1 MNYKLK
7 KKLPS
12 GRTFEQIRNHYEVE
26 KAIATRLKRAIREER
41 KIIYQTMYDELF
53 KQVPDHSRLKR
64 RENPKMTAIVN
75 QNKLKLMEK
84 FIDKS
89 TIFVEFAP
97 GDCRFAISI
106 CNRVRFV
113 YGVDISDQRGQLDNV
128 PDNFELIIYDGYD
141 LQMQENSTDVVFSD
155 QLIEHLH
162 PEDTEF
168 HFRLVRKILRPQGVY
183 VFRTPHRFSGPHD
196 VSRYFSNEAEGFHL
210 KEWTYSE
217 IAKILKRLEYS
228 SWSGYKYTKR
238 NLTRKPFAYFI
249 IIEYILNMLPK
260 RLRKITSRYLLSSIT
275 IVAVK

>member
-1 MNYKLK
+1 MRWKKPLPQDS
-7 KKLPS
+7 KKLP
-12 GRTFEQIRNHYEVE
+12 G
-26 KAIATRLKRAIREER
+26 EER
-41 KIIYQTMYDELF
+41 KIIYRTMYDELF
-53 KQVPDHSRLKR
+53 KRVPDHSRLKR
-64 RENPKMTAIVN
+64 RESPKLTALAN
-75 QNKLKLMEK
+75 QNKLRLIEK
-84 FIDKS
+84 FINKS

-113 YGVDISDQRGQLDNV
+113 YGVDISDQKGQLDNV

-162 PEDTEF
+162 PEDVEF

-196 VSRYFSNEAEGFHL
+196 VSRYFSDEAEGFHL

-217 IAKILKRLEYS
+217 IAKILQHLKYS
-228 SWSGYKYTKR
+228 LWSGYKYTKR
-238 NLTRKPFAYFI
+238 NLIKKPFAYFI
-249 IIEYILNMLPK
+249 IIERILNILPR
-260 RLRKITSRYLLSSIT
+260 RLRKIFSRCLLSRYIT
-275 IVAVK
+275 MAVIK